1 MVRRD
6 KLEIM
11 STILDVCTNGANKTK
26 IVYQANLNFKSVSS
40 YLNVLIKNDLIDVN
54 ETSPG
59 TIYKTTEKG
68 LKLMSDF
75 EEVQSVLK
83 R

>member
-6 KLEIM
+6 KLEII
-11 STILDVCTNGANKTK
+11 SRILDVCTDGANKTK
-26 IVYQANLNFKSVSS
+26 IVYQANLNFKSVSL
-40 YLNVLIKNDLIDVN
+40 YLDVLTKNGLIDAN
-54 ETSPG
+54 ESSPG

-68 LKLMSDF
+68 LKLMNDF
-75 EEVQSVLK
+75 EEVRSVLK

>member
-6 KLEIM
+6 KLEII
-11 STILDVCTNGANKTK
+11 STILDVCTDGANKTK
-26 IVYQANLNFKSVSS
+26 VVYQANLNFKSVSS
-40 YLNVLIKNDLIDVN
+40 YLDVLVKNGLIYVN
-54 ETSPG
+54 ETGPG
-59 TIYKTTEKG
+59 TIYETTEKG

-83 R
+83 L

>member
-6 KLEIM
+6 KLEII
-11 STILDVCTNGANKTK
+11 STILNVCIDGANKTK

-40 YLNVLIKNDLIDVN
+40 YLDALIKNGLIDVN

-68 LKLMSDF
+68 LKLIRDF

>member
-6 KLEIM
+6 KLEII
-11 STILDVCTNGANKTK
+11 STILNVCIDGANKTK

-40 YLNVLIKNDLIDVN
+40 YLDALIKNGLIDVN

-68 LKLMSDF
+68 LKLTRDF